1 MRVFVTGASGWIGVG
16 VVPRLQAAGHEV
28 IGLARSDESAAALE
42 AAGVR
47 VQRGD
52 LDDLGALRSGAEASD
67 GVLHLGYRHDLALQ
81 GGYEQAAA
89 SDRTAISTFGD
100 VFAGSDRPLVIASGL
115 AGFPSGVLVTELD
128 TVPADH
134 PLRARADTETALLA
148 LADRGV
154 RSSSVRLAPTVHGA
168 GDHGF
173 IPAIIGVTRERGIA
187 AYVGDGSNHWPAVH
201 RDDAADLF
209 VLALEKAPAGSVLHG
224 AAEQGVRMGDVAAGI
239 GKQLDLPV
247 ESISPE
253 QAPEQFGFIGHL
265 LATDLLAS
273 SDLTQKLL
281 GWTPTGPTLLEDL
294 EAGHYFR

>member
-1 MRVFVTGASGWIGVG
+1 MRVFVTGASGWIGAG
-16 VVPRLQAAGHEV
+16 VVPRLIAAGHEV
-28 IGLARSDESAAALE
+28 IGLARSDDSAAALE

-67 GVLHLGYRHDLALQ
+67 GVIHLAYRHDISLH
-81 GGYEQAAA
+81 GGFEQAAT

-100 VFAGSDRPLVIASGL
+100 VLDGSDRPLVIASGL
-115 AGFPSGVLVTELD
+115 AGFPSGVVVTEHD
-128 TVPADH
+128 TVAADH
-134 PLRARADTETALLA
+134 PLRARADTEAALLA

-168 GDHGF
+168 GDYGF
-173 IPAIIGVTRERGIA
+173 IPTIIGAIRERGSS

-209 VLALEKAPAGSVLHG
+209 VLAMENAPAGSVLHG
-224 AAEQGVRMGDVAAGI
+224 AAEQGVPMGAVAAVI

-247 ESISPE
+247 ESITAE

-265 LATDLLAS
+265 LATDMLAS
-273 SDLTQKLL
+273 SELTQKLL

-294 EAGHYFR
+294 EVGHYFR